1 MVKLFD
7 VLSTEGCNCGVA
19 NIIGDNIRSNDGT
32 IIEYDTV
39 NKVAGGQNKEEIIED
54 LMSQEEME
62 VFELNLDKKV
72 SDVES
77 TLPSLSEVSIA
88 KSKLELP
95 NEANPIIDVAVATES
110 LKNVAVRLGMKE
122 LNFDIS
128 TESLVSNS
136 GTVAKI
142 SLEASDG
149 MIAKI
154 TNSLKEAWSKLIE
167 FIKSILKKVKAFLV
181 GKAPEEKAL
190 DTINTKIDKLDR
202 NKDGVVS
209 TGGTIP
215 VTDTNK
221 DIYKKLDLAFA
232 FFHRY
237 GVLNGAKANS
247 SDYLNSP
254 KLIDTFSKMYETDV
268 SDIFN
273 GVGSINKKVVE
284 LTKGNAAAQMISLRK
299 EYSNLLKELPTNK
312 TFGSLGKVVSDLPS
326 DIISCLPIYILDTHD
341 KDVSVDALCL
351 DEGMFFTVKSIK
363 VEIVDGLVHKEIT
376 PIDAIDL
383 KDQAALGTS
392 FHASA
397 DKLRKRIDNDLS
409 ELDRFISNVTT
420 YMNRLGENTNK
431 GDIEAARNI
440 LTILRYETKLI
451 TKYSNVLNNM
461 SNIFTYYLKL
471 VS

>member
-19 NIIGDNIRSNDGT
+19 NIIGDTIRSNDDSV
-32 IIEYDTV
+32 IEYDTI

-54 LMSQEEME
+54 LMSQEGME

-77 TLPSLSEVSIA
+77 NLPPLSEVSIA

-95 NEANPIIDVAVATES
+95 NETNPLIDVAVATET
-110 LKNVAVRLGMKE
+110 LKNVATRLGMKE
-122 LNFDIS
+122 YNFDIS
-128 TESLVSNS
+128 TESIVSNT

-149 MIAKI
+149 MVAKI

-167 FIKSILKKVKAFLV
+167 FIKSILKKVKVLLV
-181 GKAPEEKAL
+181 GKAPEVKAL
-190 DTINTKIDKLDR
+190 DTINTKIDKLDKS
-202 NKDGVVS
+202 KDEVVS

-215 VTDTNK
+215 ITDTNK

-237 GVLNGAKANS
+237 GILNGAKANS

-341 KDVSVDALCL
+341 KNVSVDALCL
-351 DEGMFFTVKSIK
+351 DEGMFFAVKAIK

-376 PIDAIDL
+376 PIDTIDL

>member
-7 VLSTEGCNCGVA
+7 VLSTEDCNCGVA

-32 IIEYDTV
+32 IIEYDTI

-77 TLPSLSEVSIA
+77 NLPSLSEVSIA
-88 KSKLELP
+88 KSKLEIP
-95 NEANPIIDVAVATES
+95 NEANPIIDVAVATET

-128 TESLVSNS
+128 IESLVSNS

-154 TNSLKEAWSKLIE
+154 TSSLKEAWSKLIE
-167 FIKSILKKVKAFLV
+167 FIKSILKKVREFLA

-190 DTINTKIDKLDR
+190 DTINTKIDKLDKS
-202 NKDGVVS
+202 KDNVVS

-237 GVLNGAKANS
+237 GILNGAKANS

-312 TFGSLGKVVSDLPS
+312 TFSSLGKVVSDLPS

-376 PIDAIDL
+376 PIDSIDL

>member
-32 IIEYDTV
+32 VIEYDTI

-77 TLPSLSEVSIA
+77 NLPSLSEVSIA

-95 NEANPIIDVAVATES
+95 NEINPIIDVAVATET
-110 LKNVAVRLGMKE
+110 LKNVAVRLGIKE

-128 TESLVSNS
+128 IESLVSNS

-154 TNSLKEAWSKLIE
+154 TSSLKEAWSKLVE
-167 FIKSILKKVKAFLV
+167 FIKSILKKVREFLV
-181 GKAPEEKAL
+181 GKAPEQKAL
-190 DTINTKIDKLDR
+190 DTINTKIGKLDQS
-202 NKDGVVS
+202 KDEVVS

-237 GVLNGAKANS
+237 GILNGAKANS

-326 DIISCLPIYILDTHD
+326 DIISCLPIYILDTHE
-341 KDVSVDALCL
+341 KDVNVDALCL

>member
-190 DTINTKIDKLDR
+190 DTINTKIDKLDK